1 MAAYELTYFNDTVK
15 GDNSTLA
22 QALDPMIILQSL
34 NHKKSILLAP
44 AIAYT
49 VVLMTIGVIGNPIAI
64 FIYAFRWPRTT
75 TKCFLLCLAVL
86 DLCNCLITMPTEIAL
101 MVNFYYFN
109 NSVICKISRFTTYT
123 MNNASVFVLLVVA
136 IDRFIRICLPHD
148 QPISIRGSK
157 IACGVSVIVG
167 VGVSWPALVIYGR
180 KNVDIPIPG
189 GPVITG
195 VMCQVEQKYSTTPY
209 PLAFMIYLWVAF
221 CVIAVVMAAIYIMI
235 GREIIKRKRMKKQR
249 GATTSSHLKK
259 LRNESAS
266 ITNNDSTATSPLTS
280 PPCTFPTSP
289 TTPPTSIPSN
299 DSTNSAATLLKGRL
313 PALSTF
319 KLSKGKLRP
328 GKTTVMLFA
337 ITMVYILSFLPFLI
351 IGIIRLQ
358 IGARFYKN
366 LSGPEEVAVNI
377 FLRSYLVNNCANPI
391 VYGLCN
397 SQFRKEF
404 TDLFRF
410 RCKKQSSG
418 L

>member
-1 MAAYELTYFNDTVK
+1 MAAYELPSFNDTIK

-22 QALDPMIILQSL
+22 HALDPMIILQSL
-34 NHKKSILLAP
+34 NDKKSILLAP
-44 AIAYT
+44 VIAYT
-49 VVLMTIGVIGNPIAI
+49 VVLMTIGIIGNPIAI

-101 MVNFYYFN
+101 MVNFYYFS

-157 IACGVSVIVG
+157 IACGVSVVVG
-167 VGVSWPALVIYGR
+167 VGVSWPALVIYGP
-180 KNVDIPIPG
+180 KYVDIPIPG

-195 VMCQVEQKYSTTPY
+195 VMCQVEHKYSTTPY

-221 CVIAVVMAAIYIMI
+221 CVIAVAMTALYIMI

-249 GATTSSHLKK
+249 GACTSSHVAK

-266 ITNNDSTATSPLTS
+266 ITNNDSTPASPIPTL
-280 PPCTFPTSP
+280 PTSP
-289 TTPPTSIPSN
+289 TTPPAGIPSN
-299 DSTNSAATLLKGRL
+299 DSASSAATLLKGRL

-351 IGIIRLQ
+351 IGIIRLR
-358 IGARFYKN
+358 IGAKFYPN
-366 LSGPEEVAVNI
+366 LSGPEEVAVNL
-377 FLRSYLVNNCANPI
+377 FLRSYLVNNCANPV

-404 TDLFRF
+404 RDLFRSS
-410 RCKKQSSG
+410 CKKHGAG